1 MTMNEEYDEKGL
13 DWWSAEQAANSLAEV
28 GYAPLDALRQP
39 GRCNNTV
46 IEASYERIDET
57 SKLPDPAE
65 EGFSQLRRSVSEM
78 LEYCNLLDEH
88 TRLRLSRQAREL
100 DLFWADDSQPLDAL
114 KHRFR
119 RAVIQSDAQAGK
131 LFELIKNDEDD
142 LLVTVYL
149 GFCFGFSDA
158 SRKRLESLIE
168 RSDHAG
174 FIDSLAQAV
183 LEKEP
188 ELFEI
193 DRDIGS
199 MIELAETARIA

>member
-1 MTMNEEYDEKGL
+1 
-13 DWWSAEQAANSLAEV
+13 
-28 GYAPLDALRQP
+28 
-39 GRCNNTV
+39 
-46 IEASYERIDET
+46 
-57 SKLPDPAE
+57 
-65 EGFSQLRRSVSEM
+65 M